1 LIQSNK
7 YTLDRFEGNVAVF
20 LLREDESKEVIA
32 PKAQL
37 PGNFKKGDIVEIQFN
52 RDGSIQS
59 TVLLEVETEEAKA
72 KANSLLSKILE
83 KNN

>member
-1 LIQSNK
+1 LIQCNK
-7 YTLDRFEGNVAVF
+7 YTLDCFEGDVAIF
-20 LLREDESKEVIA
+20 LLREDETKEVII

-59 TVLLEVETEEAKA
+59 SILLEVETETARA

>member
-7 YTLDRFEGNVAVF
+7 YTLDGFEGDVAIF
-20 LLREDESKEVIA
+20 LLREDETKEVII

-37 PGNFKKGDIVEIQFN
+37 PGNFKKGDIVEIQFY

-59 TVLLEVETEEAKA
+59 TVLLEVETEEARA
-72 KANSLLSKILE
+72 TANSLLSRILE